1 MTDLSA
7 AVHQED
13 RRAAREGC
21 VCYLDRLPLTVDER
35 REVQQRIAAAP
46 DTVAADAHETFA
58 ALHGFL
64 AGPAVHP
71 GDPARGSIGRRLE
84 LAAGQAAPLVHD
96 AQGRVRLLTVP
107 PLARTS
113 MVPPPWS
120 RAFGRFIGRRG
131 NPPRAK
137 ADAARPTGADDAT
150 SPDPLGHWHAAGNF
164 RRVVLLGL
172 IVAQTYVATNFMI
185 AVLPYHGRQPL
196 EIAMLALFAVLFGW
210 ISAGFWTAIAGF
222 VLQLLGGD
230 RYAIS
235 RTTSAAAPIDASAR
249 TAVVMPIRNE
259 DVARV
264 FAGLRAIYESVARAQ
279 GLAYFDFFVLSDTSD
294 PNTRVAEID
303 AWHALCRAV
312 DGFGHVFYRW
322 RQHRIKRK
330 SGNIADFCRR
340 WGRNYRYMVVMDADS
355 VMSGECLMQLL
366 RLMEANPGA
375 GIIQTAPRA
384 MGRETM
390 YARMQQFATRVYGPL
405 FTAGLHFWQLGESH
419 YWGHNAILRVAPFM
433 RHCAL
438 RRLPGRGSLSGDI
451 LSHDFV
457 EAALMRRAGWAVW
470 IAYDLRGSYEEMP
483 PNLVDELSRDRRWC
497 QGNLMNFRLFLLKGL
512 HVAHR
517 AVFMSGVMAYLSAL
531 LWFVF
536 LILST
541 ALLAVHTLSAPK
553 YFLQPYQL
561 FPLWPEWHP
570 EWAIALFGATA
581 LLLFLP
587 KILSVL
593 AASVSGA
600 SRFGGTMRLT
610 MSVVGELVLSALLA
624 PIRMLFHTRFVLLA
638 FVGWNLQWQSPR
650 RGDAETTWREALS
663 RHGPHTLLGVLWAG
677 GVYWLNPSFLWWLL
691 PVAGALIVS
700 IPVSVYTSRVALGRR
715 LRAAGMFVIPEE
727 LSPPEEIRA
736 TITATRTAPRPR
748 DFTDAVVDPVTN
760 ALICATRTSRARQ
773 TETSHREHSQLL
785 RAALIG
791 GPDALVEA
799 QKMRIIGDSD
809 TLSELHTAV
818 WTSAEAHPRW
828 RGAIGSVPA
837 AAPHDGAEM
846 RVALNTA

>member
-1 MTDLSA
+1 MTDVSA
-7 AVHQED
+7 AHPEN
-13 RRAAREGC
+13 RRAAPEGC

-35 REVQQRIAAAP
+35 RELQLRIDAAP
-46 DTVAADAHETFA
+46 GSVAAGAQEAFA

-64 AGPAVHP
+64 AGPAVNSE
-71 GDPARGSIGRRLE
+71 DPARGSISRRLE
-84 LAAGQAAPLVHD
+84 FAAGRAAPLVRD
-96 AQGRVRLLTVP
+96 AQGRVRLPTVP

-120 RAFGRFIGRRG
+120 RAFGRLVGRRG
-131 NPPRAK
+131 HPHGTRANAAPPTS
-137 ADAARPTGADDAT
+137 ADSTT
-150 SPDPLGHWHAAGNF
+150 SPDSLGHWHAAGSF

-172 IVAQTYVATNFMI
+172 VVAQTYVATNFMI

-196 EIAMLALFAVLFGW
+196 EIAMLALFAILFGW

-222 VLQLLGGD
+222 VLQVLGGD
-230 RYAIS
+230 RYSIS
-235 RTTSAAAPIDASAR
+235 RTASVVAPIDANAR
-249 TAVVMPIRNE
+249 AAVVMPIRNE

-264 FAGLRAIYESVARAQ
+264 FAGVRAIYESVARAQ

-303 AWHALCRAV
+303 AWHALCRGV
-312 DGFGHVFYRW
+312 DGFGRIFYRW

-340 WGRNYRYMVVMDADS
+340 WGQNYRYMVVMDADS

-384 MGRETM
+384 VGRETL

-419 YWGHNAILRVAPFM
+419 YWGHNAIIRVAPFM

-438 RRLPGRGSLSGDI
+438 RRLPGRGSLSGEI

-517 AVFMSGVMAYLSAL
+517 AVFMSGVMAYVSAL
-531 LWFVF
+531 LWFLF

-541 ALLAVHTLSAPK
+541 ALLAVHTLSEPT

-593 AASVSGA
+593 AVSASGA
-600 SRFGGTMRLT
+600 TRFGGTLRLA
-610 MSVVGELVLSALLA
+610 MSVAGEIALSALLA

-638 FVGWNLQWQSPR
+638 FLGWNLQWKSPR

-663 RHGPHTLLGVLWAG
+663 RHGPQTLLGVLWAG
-677 GVYWLNPSFLWWLL
+677 GVYWLNPAFLWWLL

-715 LRAAGMFVIPEE
+715 FRAAGMFVIPEE
-727 LSPPEEIRA
+727 LQPPEEIRA
-736 TITATRTAPRPR
+736 TIIATRDAPRPKH
-748 DFTDAVVDPVTN
+748 FIDAVVDPVTN
-760 ALICATRTSRARQ
+760 ALVCATRIPRARQ
-773 TETSHREHSQLL
+773 TETSRRERSQLL
-785 RAALIG
+785 CAALIG
-791 GPDALVEA
+791 GPDALTET
-799 QKMRIIGDSD
+799 QKMRIMGDPD
-809 TLSELHTAV
+809 TLSELHAAV
-818 WTSAEAHPRW
+818 WTSAEAHPCW
-828 RGAIGSVPA
+828 RAIGSVPA
-837 AAPHDGAEM
+837 ATPHERADM
-846 RVALNTA
+846 RVALDTA

>member
-1 MTDLSA
+1 
-7 AVHQED
+7 
-13 RRAAREGC
+13 
-21 VCYLDRLPLTVDER
+21 
-35 REVQQRIAAAP
+35 
-46 DTVAADAHETFA
+46 
-58 ALHGFL
+58 
-64 AGPAVHP
+64 
-71 GDPARGSIGRRLE
+71 
-84 LAAGQAAPLVHD
+84 
-96 AQGRVRLLTVP
+96 
-107 PLARTS
+107 
-113 MVPPPWS
+113 
-120 RAFGRFIGRRG
+120 
-131 NPPRAK
+131 
-137 ADAARPTGADDAT
+137 
-150 SPDPLGHWHAAGNF
+150 
-164 RRVVLLGL
+164 
-172 IVAQTYVATNFMI
+172 
-185 AVLPYHGRQPL
+185 
-196 EIAMLALFAVLFGW
+196 
-210 ISAGFWTAIAGF
+210 
-222 VLQLLGGD
+222 
-230 RYAIS
+230 
-235 RTTSAAAPIDASAR
+235 
-249 TAVVMPIRNE
+249 
-259 DVARV
+259 
-264 FAGLRAIYESVARAQ
+264 
-279 GLAYFDFFVLSDTSD
+279 
-294 PNTRVAEID
+294 
-303 AWHALCRAV
+303 
-312 DGFGHVFYRW
+312 
-322 RQHRIKRK
+322 
-330 SGNIADFCRR
+330 
-340 WGRNYRYMVVMDADS
+340 
-355 VMSGECLMQLL
+355 
-366 RLMEANPGA
+366 MEANPGA

-384 MGRETM
+384 VGRETM

-593 AASVSGA
+593 AVSATGA
-600 SRFGGTMRLT
+600 SRFGGTMRLA

-638 FVGWNLQWQSPR
+638 FLGWNLQWQSPR
-650 RGDAETTWREALS
+650 RGDTETTWREALS

-736 TITATRTAPRPR
+736 IITATRTAPRPR

-773 TETSHREHSQLL
+773 TETSRRERSQLL

-791 GPDALVEA
+791 GPDALTEA

-828 RGAIGSVPA
+828 RGAIGSVAA